1 MPFWCARVFFFLV
14 GFSSPAYFFFLR
26 LSPVADDDD
35 DGSGWC
41 CCSFV
46 LETNLEFQILL
57 PRLFFPRAR
66 EMQRCVCEAHR
77 MLFPAAPPI
86 SFLFPACC
94 RCCRR
99 FSTRDF
105 ASQHRFL
112 WYKTRKIII

>member
-26 LSPVADDDD
+26 LSPVADDDDD

-66 EMQRCVCEAHR
+66 EMQRCVCVKLTGCFFR
-77 MLFPAAPPI
+77 
-86 SFLFPACC
+86 
-94 RCCRR
+94 RRRR
-99 FSTRDF
+99 FPSSFPPVAAAAGGSPPGISPRNIGFYGTR
-105 ASQHRFL
+105 QG
-112 WYKTRKIII
+112 K